1 MNETGYILVVEDSKT
16 QARQLEESLKPLGYG
31 VSLAYNGKEALDIM
45 RLQRPTLVIADILMP
60 ELDGFQLCKIIKAD
74 DKLKEVPVVLITQL
88 SDPHEIVRG
97 MECGAD
103 DFIVKPYNEDF
114 LLTRIQS
121 ILKVKSEEHEA
132 AKEVVILVVEDSP
145 TQAEQLQFMLQ
156 ENGYT
161 VHLASNGQEGLEAAR
176 RLKPTIIISDILMPV
191 MNGYEFAYEIKHDPE
206 LKKTPVILVTSLL
219 DTKEVVRKASVVADG
234 YFTKPFDDRYLLS
247 KVEAILAASRL
258 GAEGETEKL
267 DVSFAGEHYA
277 IASGRRQILTFLL
290 SIYENAVLQNRD
302 LILMQRELQLLNEQ
316 LEERVIERTRQLKA
330 SEAKYRTLL
339 ETSADAIVVAGLAGT
354 VHFAN
359 KAAESLFGLRSE
371 ELIDK
376 PFLVPVVESGIRDI
390 EIIRKNGEK
399 AIAEMRAVKT
409 TWGEE
414 EAYLATF
421 REITSRK
428 RMEEEL
434 RESEENFR
442 ALADNANDGI
452 VITAGAS
459 GAIAYANRRFA
470 EMSGHTVDELHDLSI
485 SGLLSPNDTVD
496 NGSFFKDLLEGAH
509 YLDQKEVNIKKR
521 GGRLPV
527 ELVAS
532 RTLWHGHSALIIIL
546 RDIAERKKR
555 EEEILK
561 ASKLESLGTLAG
573 GIAHD
578 FNNLLTGIM
587 GNVSIARML
596 AGRDERIRK
605 ALTDAENASI
615 RAKDLTHQLLTF
627 ARGGAPVKKLASVA
641 QVIKESAAFSVRG
654 SNIRCDLDVPE
665 NLHPIEID
673 EGQISQVIHN
683 LIINSEQAMPDGGV
697 IGVKAENVT
706 VDLADNLPL
715 SPGRFVKITVSD
727 TGVGIPPEVI
737 SKIFDPYFT
746 TKDEGSGLGLATVYS
761 IIKNHGGFVTLEST
775 VGAGTSFYLYLPA
788 TEGKSQ
794 PSEKAAEK
802 TGTVPGS
809 GRILIMDDEEIVR
822 DAAGAILTE
831 LGYEVAFAGDG
842 EEAIEAYK
850 GGLASGRPY
859 DAVIMDLTIPA
870 GMGGKEAIKKLLEI
884 DPSARAIV
892 SSGYSND
899 SIMSEFAKYGFAAVI
914 AKPYRI
920 SDLSQTVH
928 RVIYSRKP

>member
-16 QARQLEESLKPLGYG
+16 QARQLEESLRSLGRR
-31 VSLAYNGKEALDIM
+31 VSLAYNGKEALDLM
-45 RLQRPTLVIADILMP
+45 RQERPILVIADILMP
-60 ELDGFQLCKIIKAD
+60 ELDGYQLCKIVKAD

-114 LLTRIQS
+114 LLTRVQT
-121 ILKVKSEEHEA
+121 ILKIKTEEHEA
-132 AKEVVILVVEDSP
+132 AKEIVILVVEDSP
-145 TQAEQLQFMLQ
+145 TQAEQMKFMLE

-161 VHLASNGQEGLEAAR
+161 VHLASNGREGLDAAR
-176 RLKPTIIISDILMPV
+176 RVRPTVIISDILMPV
-191 MNGYEFAYEIKHDPE
+191 MDGYEFAYELKRDPE
-206 LKKTPVILVTSLL
+206 LKKIPLILVTSLL
-219 DTKEVVRKASVVADG
+219 DRKDIVRKASVVADG
-234 YFTKPFDDRYLLS
+234 YFTKPFDDRYLVS
-247 KVEAILAASRL
+247 KVESLLDSSRR
-258 GAEGETEKL
+258 GAEGDGDKIE
-267 DVSFAGEHYA
+267 VAFAGERYA
-277 IASGRRQILTFLL
+277 ISSGRRQILTFLL

-302 LILMQRELQLLNEQ
+302 LVLMQRELQLLNEQ

-339 ETSADAIVVAGLAGT
+339 ETSADAIVVAGLSGT
-354 VHFAN
+354 VYFAN

-371 ELIDK
+371 ELVDK

-409 TWGEE
+409 TWGVE

-452 VITAGAS
+452 IITAGAS

-470 EMSGHTVDELHDLSI
+470 EMSGHTVDELHNFSI
-485 SGLLSPNDTVD
+485 SGLLSPNDTGD
-496 NGSFFKDLLEGAH
+496 NDGFFKDLLEGAH
-509 YLDQKEVNIKKR
+509 YLDQKEVRIRRKN
-521 GGRLPV
+521 GQLPV

-555 EEEILK
+555 EEELLK

-578 FNNLLTGIM
+578 FNNLLTGII
-587 GNVSIARML
+587 GNLSIARLL
-596 AGRDERIRK
+596 AGPDDRIVK

-615 RAKDLTHQLLTF
+615 RAKDLTFQLLTF

-654 SNIRCDLDVPE
+654 SKIRCDLNVPDDIY
-665 NLHPIEID
+665 PIEID
-673 EGQISQVIHN
+673 EGQISQVVHN
-683 LIINSEQAMPDGGV
+683 IIINSEQAMPNGGV
-697 IGVKAENVT
+697 IGVKAENVI
-706 VDLADNLPL
+706 VGLADNLPL
-715 SPGRFVKITVSD
+715 APGRFVKITVSD

-746 TKDEGSGLGLATVYS
+746 TKEEGSGLGLATVYS
-761 IIKNHGGFVTLEST
+761 IIKNHGGYITLEST
-775 VGAGTSFYLYLPA
+775 VGAGTSFYIYLPA
-788 TEGKSQ
+788 TEGKYQ
-794 PSEKAAEK
+794 PAEKGAEK
-802 TGTVPGS
+802 TGTVSGS

-842 EEAIEAYK
+842 KDAIEAYQK
-850 GGLASGRPY
+850 AMDSGKPY
-859 DAVIMDLTIPA
+859 DIVIMDLTIPA
-870 GMGGKEAIKKLLEI
+870 GMGGKEAIKKLLDI
-884 DPSARAIV
+884 DPGAKAIV

-928 RVIYSRKP
+928 RVICSRK

>member
-16 QARQLEESLKPLGYG
+16 QARQLEESLRSLGCR
-31 VSLAYNGKEALDIM
+31 VSLAYNGKEALDLM
-45 RLQRPTLVIADILMP
+45 RQERPILVIADILMP
-60 ELDGFQLCKIIKAD
+60 ELDGYQLCKIVKAD

-121 ILKVKSEEHEA
+121 ILRIKMEEHEA
-132 AKEVVILVVEDSP
+132 AKEIVILVVEDSP
-145 TQAEQLQFMLQ
+145 TQAEQMKFMLE

-161 VHLASNGQEGLEAAR
+161 VHLASNGREGLDAAR
-176 RLKPTIIISDILMPV
+176 RVRPTVIISDILMPV
-191 MNGYEFAYEIKHDPE
+191 MDGYEFAYELKRDPD
-206 LKKTPVILVTSLL
+206 LKKIPVILVTSLL
-219 DTKEVVRKASVVADG
+219 DRKDIVRKASVVADG
-234 YFTKPFDDRYLLS
+234 YFTKPFDDRYLVS
-247 KVEAILAASRL
+247 KVESLLDSSRR
-258 GAEGETEKL
+258 GAEGDGDKIE
-267 DVSFAGEHYA
+267 VAFAGERYA
-277 IASGRRQILTFLL
+277 ISSGRRQILTFLL

-302 LILMQRELQLLNEQ
+302 LVLMQRELQLLNEQ

-339 ETSADAIVVAGLAGT
+339 ETSADAIVVAGLSGT
-354 VHFAN
+354 VYFAN

-371 ELIDK
+371 ELVDK

-409 TWGEE
+409 TWGDEQ
-414 EAYLATF
+414 AYLATF

-452 VITAGAS
+452 IITAGAS
-459 GAIAYANRRFA
+459 GAIAYANRRFS
-470 EMSGHTVDELHDLSI
+470 EMSGHTVDELHKFNI
-485 SGLLSPNDTVD
+485 GGLLSPDDTGDND
-496 NGSFFKDLLEGAH
+496 GFFKDLLEGAH
-509 YLDQKEVNIKKR
+509 YLDQKEVRIRRKN
-521 GGRLPV
+521 GQLPV

-555 EEEILK
+555 EEELLK

-578 FNNLLTGIM
+578 FNNLLTGII
-587 GNVSIARML
+587 GNLSIARLL
-596 AGRDERIRK
+596 AGPDNRIGK

-615 RAKDLTHQLLTF
+615 RAKDLTFQLLTF

-654 SNIRCDLDVPE
+654 SNIRCDLNVPDDIY
-665 NLHPIEID
+665 PIEID
-673 EGQISQVIHN
+673 EGQISQVVHN
-683 LIINSEQAMPDGGV
+683 IIINSEQAMPNGGV
-697 IGVKAENVT
+697 IGVKAENVI
-706 VDLADNLPL
+706 VGPADNLPL
-715 SPGRFVKITVSD
+715 APGRFVKITVSD
-727 TGVGIPPEVI
+727 TGVGIPPEVL

-746 TKDEGSGLGLATVYS
+746 TKEEGSGLGLATVYS
-761 IIKNHGGFVTLEST
+761 IIKNHCGFITLEST
-775 VGAGTSFYLYLPA
+775 VGAGTSFYIYLPA
-788 TEGKSQ
+788 AEGKPL
-794 PSEKAAEK
+794 PSEKGAEK
-802 TGTVPGS
+802 TGAVLGS

-842 EEAIEAYK
+842 KDAIEAYQK
-850 GGLASGRPY
+850 AMDSGRPY
-859 DAVIMDLTIPA
+859 DIVIMDLTIPA
-870 GMGGKEAIKKLLEI
+870 GMGGKDAIKKLLDI
-884 DPSARAIV
+884 DPGAKAIV

-928 RVIYSRKP
+928 RVICSRK